1 MQIQMLFDPLLK
13 EINIDNKNEI
23 VDVFDNTNLKISS
36 LSSISG
42 IDQFIVE
49 RILKQNKKV
58 KKLEK
63 K

>member
-13 EINIDNKNEI
+13 EIRIDDKNEI
-23 VDVFDNTNLKISS
+23 VDLFDNTNLKISS
-36 LSSISG
+36 LSAISG
-42 IDQFIVE
+42 IDQFIVK
-49 RILKQNKKV
+49 RILKQNNKM